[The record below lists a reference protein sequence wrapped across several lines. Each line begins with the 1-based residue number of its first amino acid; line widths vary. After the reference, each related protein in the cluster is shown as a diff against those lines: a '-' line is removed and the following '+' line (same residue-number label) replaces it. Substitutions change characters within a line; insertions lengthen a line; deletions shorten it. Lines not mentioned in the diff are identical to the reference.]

1 MRKKILALVGITAI
15 SLGAYAQEKLPEN
28 FFLKKLNNGLEV
40 LVIEDANVPLATI
53 EICVKNGSYT
63 EPPEYNGLSHLYEHM
78 FFKANKKYPS
88 QKAFLDRVNEL
99 GISFNG
105 TTSNERVNYFVTL
118 SKDKTVEGL
127 DFINNAIRYPLF
139 DTTEMRKENP
149 VVAGEFQRA
158 ESNPFFGL
166 LDKMNHEMWGDL
178 YSRKNVIGDYQVIYT
193 ATTEKMNVI
202 KDKYYYP
209 NNSLLAVC
217 GDVDH
222 NKVFAEVEK
231 IYGDWAPANFDP
243 FQKWPIPEF
252 KPLEYSKQFV
262 IESDNARVP
271 ALFMGFHGPDTR
283 GDLKAT
289 YAADVFSYILQ
300 QKNSRL
306 QKELV
311 ETGLAY
317 QVNVGYQ
324 TAKYVGPINVVM
336 IPNPRKVEEAYKVL
350 MKNMNDWDSD
360 NYFTDEQLQTA
371 KDLLAVS
378 EAYNMEKPS
387 QFIHSVTYWW
397 CSATIGYYTTYIDN
411 LQKITREDIKNYVRK
426 YIKGQPYV
434 AGMMVRTGAVKS
446 LSLDKFF
453 ATTLNMDEYTLNFD
467 ADGVALT
474 DSANAAKMNSLI
486 QWLRINPNANIK
498 VLSYTNDAE
507 KKNTGMDRYNNV
519 VKALTDAGVSEPRII
534 GTTNK
539 KFQVISTKANSEEE
553 KAANRKVTFTIVKK

>member
-1 MRKKILALVGITAI
+1 MRKKLIALF
-15 SLGAYAQEKLPEN
+15 SLTVMGAVAFAQEKLPDN

-40 LVIEDANVPLATI
+40 LVIEDSNVPLATI

-63 EPPEYNGLSHLYEHM
+63 EDPEYNGLSHLYEHM

-118 SKDKTVEGL
+118 SKDKVVEGL

-139 DTTEMRKENP
+139 DTTEMRNENP
-149 VVAGEFQRA
+149 VVAGEFQRN

-166 LDKMNHEMWGDL
+166 FDKMNHEMWGDL
-178 YSRKNVIGDYQVIYT
+178 YSRKNVIGDYKVIYT

-209 NNSLLAVC
+209 NNSLLAIC

-231 IYGDWAPANFDP
+231 LYGSWQPSGFDP

-262 IESDNARVP
+262 IESPNAQVP
-271 ALFMGFHGPDTR
+271 VFMLAYHGPDTR
-283 GDLKAT
+283 GDLKGT

-300 QKNSRL
+300 QKNAKL

-311 ETGLAY
+311 ETGLAF
-317 QVNVGYQ
+317 QVQVGYQ
-324 TAKYVGPINVVM
+324 TCKYVGPIQIFMV
-336 IPNPRKVEEAYKVL
+336 PNPRKIEEAYTVL
-350 MKNMNDWDSD
+350 WKNINEWDSD

-371 KDLLAVS
+371 KDQLAIQETYS
-378 EAYNMEKPS
+378 MEKPS

-397 CSATIGYYTTYIDN
+397 CSATIGYYTSYVDN
-411 LQKITREDIKNYVRK
+411 LQKVSRDDIKNYVRK

-434 AGMMVRTGAVKS
+434 MGVMLKDGMKKS
-446 LSLDKFF
+446 MNTDKFF
-453 ATTLNMDEYTLNFD
+453 ASTLSMEDYTLSFND
-467 ADGVALT
+467 AESALT
-474 DSANAAKMNSLI
+474 GEKNAEKMNSLI
-486 QWLRINPNANIK
+486 QWLKINPKANIK
-498 VLSYTNDAE
+498 VQAYTYDGENAKAGTE
-507 KKNTGMDRYNNV
+507 RYNNV
-519 VKALTDAGVSEPRII
+519 LNALKTAGISETRII

-539 KFQVISTKANSEEE
+539 KFQVISAKANSQEE
-553 KAANRKVTFTIVKK
+553 KEANRKVTFTIVKQ